1 MLSFFLN
8 ERMKRLFV
16 LLLLVL
22 SLFPS
27 CNKQEELK
35 IGVAV
40 YDFNDSFIS
49 EVRKAIIACSENDI
63 PVTIVDAGGRQQK
76 QNEQIEQLI
85 KEGYSVIII
94 NSVDRT
100 ASGVL
105 IDKCMQNDVP
115 LVFINREPVKD
126 DMAKWDE
133 VYYVGARAEDSGRMA
148 GELMASYWLT
158 HPEADKNND
167 GVMQYVVIKG
177 ETGHQDTELRTEYFI
192 ETLLEKNIMLEKLH
206 EDTGDW
212 SRSGGYDAMSSFI
225 LHSGDR
231 IEAVFANNDDMAL
244 GALEALQENG
254 YFSSKGFV
262 PVIGIDGTPAG
273 KAALENG
280 MLLGTVFNDAENQGR
295 AAYNIAKMLAEG
307 KKPTSENIGY
317 DIIDNRYVW
326 IPYRPLPGI
335 ILSR

>member
-1 MLSFFLN
+1 MLSFFLD

-22 SLFPS
+22 ILFSS
-27 CNKQEELK
+27 CDQQEELK

-49 EVRKAIIACSENDI
+49 EVRKAIVACSENDI

-85 KEGYSVIII
+85 KEGYSAIII

-148 GELMASYWLT
+148 GELMASYWLS

-231 IEAVFANNDDMAL
+231 IEAVFAN
-244 GALEALQENG
+244 
-254 YFSSKGFV
+254 KGFV